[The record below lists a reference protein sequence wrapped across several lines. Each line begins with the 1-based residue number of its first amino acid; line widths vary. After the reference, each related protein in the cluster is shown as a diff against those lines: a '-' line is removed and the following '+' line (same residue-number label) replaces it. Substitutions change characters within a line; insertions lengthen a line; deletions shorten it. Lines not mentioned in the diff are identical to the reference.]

1 MATFCMMDEASAS
14 SITLEKKNNHSKHM
28 NMTLGA
34 SLEGKKNIQID
45 CCFCLF
51 VFQGK
56 KKRAAP

>member
-14 SITLEKKNNHSKHM
+14 SITLEKNNHSKHM

-56 KKRAAP
+56 KERAAP

>member
-14 SITLEKKNNHSKHM
+14 SITLEKNNHSKHM

-45 CCFCLF
+45 CCFC
-51 VFQGK
+51 
-56 KKRAAP
+56 